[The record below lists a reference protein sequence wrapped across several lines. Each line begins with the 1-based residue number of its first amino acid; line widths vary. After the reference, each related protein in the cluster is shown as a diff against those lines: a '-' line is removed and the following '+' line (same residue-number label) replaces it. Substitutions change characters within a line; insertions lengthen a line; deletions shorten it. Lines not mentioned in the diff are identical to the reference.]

1 MNIGEWSMEEL
12 KNSNKILPDYWLCF
26 IPTFS
31 ANLSLVNADSA
42 RFPGHLCEYNF
53 EGVFYEVSNRT

>member
-1 MNIGEWSMEEL
+1 MEEL